1 MANSM
6 FTMECPF
13 KYLLTYKYSQDH
25 VELLFSCIRSRGGW
39 NNNPSSLQLKYALRK
54 MLLRNAVT
62 ASKYANC
69 IDFNDS
75 NTSSIISIFHTRKH
89 EKHVDKKEK
98 EQEKF
103 EENLNNFTPE
113 ECVIVGNL
121 DKERHTEF
129 IQSMRMEFSQ

>member
-39 NNNPSSLQLKYALRK
+39 NNNPSSFQLKYALRK